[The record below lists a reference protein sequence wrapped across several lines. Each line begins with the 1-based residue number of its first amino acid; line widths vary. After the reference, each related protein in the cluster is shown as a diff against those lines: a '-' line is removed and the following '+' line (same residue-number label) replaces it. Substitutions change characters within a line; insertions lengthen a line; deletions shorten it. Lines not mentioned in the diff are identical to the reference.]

1 MPMKTNVTGNRT
13 PELEV
18 RSDSAARNANGLR
31 RGSAFSDFGCPASF
45 GLRVSVL
52 GFAAVWLAGLTGCG
66 KGSEPHAT
74 APNLPAAAVRVQN
87 VENKK
92 YRATEEVVGTVR
104 AKLRATLEAKV
115 SGRIEKMPVVAGQ
128 SVKAGDVI
136 AQLDVGEIRAKLDQ
150 ASAMREQA
158 ARELQRFENLLRDK
172 AVTPQE
178 FDGVQARWR
187 VADAGVTEAQ
197 TMLGYATVTAPFD
210 GVITRKLADVGDLAS
225 PGRPLVDLEDP
236 AALRLEADVPEA
248 IIGGV
253 QSGAPL
259 PVRVAGAASVL
270 DGVVSEVAPVA
281 DPNSRTFRVKLDL
294 PAAAGLRVGQFG
306 RVAVPVGETTLPRV
320 PAAAVVQRGQME
332 IIFVVVG
339 QNAQLRLVKTGRRIG
354 GEVELLSG
362 VSAGEPVVVEG
373 AAGLVDGQ
381 PVTSQ

>member
-1 MPMKTNVTGNRT
+1 MPMKTNVTGNRN
-13 PELEV
+13 PELEM

-31 RGSAFSDFGCPASF
+31 
-45 GLRVSVL
+45 VSVL
-52 GFAAVWLAGLTGCG
+52 GFVVAWLVVFAAGCG
-66 KGSEPHAT
+66 KGSEPRVA
-74 APNLPAAAVRVQN
+74 APNLPTAAVRVQN
-87 VENKK
+87 VESKK

-259 PVRVAGAASVL
+259 PVHVAGAASVL

-320 PAAAVVQRGQME
+320 PESAVVQRGQME
-332 IIFVVVG
+332 MVFVVVG

-362 VSAGEPVVVEG
+362 VSAGDPVVVEG